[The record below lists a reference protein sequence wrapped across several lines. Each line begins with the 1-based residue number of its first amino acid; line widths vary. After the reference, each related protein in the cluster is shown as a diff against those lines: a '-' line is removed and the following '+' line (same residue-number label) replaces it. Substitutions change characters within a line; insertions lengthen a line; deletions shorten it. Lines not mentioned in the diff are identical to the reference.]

1 MSLDT
6 PFRAESPESNMPSKP
21 ELTRRLF
28 ALGMASAPLMCCPPA
43 WAVDDLVAAI
53 ERRHGGR
60 LGVFALDT
68 GSGHQ
73 MAHRADERF
82 LLCSTFK
89 GPLAAHV
96 LALVD
101 RGDMKLDSMVAYGST
116 DLLVA
121 SPITRANVDKGA
133 LSIGALCAAVLQ
145 VSDNT
150 AANLLL
156 SRTGGPQAL
165 TAFVRTVG
173 DEITQFDRYETQVG
187 KPSGTLDTTTPR
199 AIAGTAGALLLGN
212 RLSPTSRAQLEAWMV
227 GNEVGRMRM
236 RASLPLSWTAA
247 DRTGTDK
254 GQCDEFAVVRRP
266 DRPPIIVAAYYD
278 AVDMETEP
286 QEAVL
291 REVGAAVVAWAG
303 SVP

>member
-1 MSLDT
+1 MSL
-6 PFRAESPESNMPSKP
+6 SHY
-21 ELTRRLF
+21 LTRRVFNLGI
-28 ALGMASAPLMCCPPA
+28 GMASFASCLPA
-43 WAVDDLVAAI
+43 WAVDDDPIGNI

-60 LGVFALDT
+60 LGVFAIDT
-68 GSGHQ
+68 GSGRAL
-73 MAHRADERF
+73 AHRPDERF

-101 RGDMKLDSMVAYGST
+101 RGELKLDAMVPYSAA

-121 SPITRANVDKGA
+121 SPVTRANVDKGEM
-133 LSIGALCAAVLQ
+133 SVETLCAAILH

-156 SRTGGPQAL
+156 ARSGGPQAL
-165 TAFVRTVG
+165 TAFVRGMG
-173 DEITQFDRYETQVG
+173 DPVTQFDRYEPQVG

-199 AIAGTAGALLLGN
+199 AIAGTARALLLGN
-212 RLSPTSRAQLEAWMV
+212 GLSPTSRAQLEAWMV

-236 RASLPLSWTAA
+236 RASFPPSWTAA

-254 GQCDEFAVVRRP
+254 GQCDEFAVVRRT
-266 DRPPIIVAAYYD
+266 DGPPLVVAAYYD
-278 AVDMETEP
+278 AAGMETEA
-286 QEAVL
+286 QEVVL
-291 REVGAAVVAWAG
+291 REVGAAVVAWAA
-303 SVP
+303 SAP